1 MQFEK
6 NERMTNEKKEEY
18 FKRVNENIEKFGF
31 HMTYV
36 LEETGFTPFGY
47 STGICKSFEIPE
59 LFISGLPN
67 GLTTELITNYAER
80 FKFKKVPLNQKIDDL
95 IDRFSVYF
103 IEVENS
109 QLTERTLSSFKFY
122 ENSEFKYLQLI
133 FPDLNG
139 FFPNEVEY
147 DYDQEILGE

>member
-1 MQFEK
+1 MDKEQKEK
-6 NERMTNEKKEEY
+6 Y
-18 FKRVNENIEKFGF
+18 FKKVNDNIAKFGF
-31 HMTYV
+31 HMTFV

-47 STGICKSFEIPE
+47 STGIYKSFGIPE

-67 GLTTELITNYAER
+67 GLTNTLIDNYAER
-80 FKFKKVPLNQKIDDL
+80 FKFKEVPLNEKIDDL
-95 IDRFSVYF
+95 IDLFPVYF
-103 IEVENS
+103 IEVENDK
-109 QLTERTLSSFKFY
+109 LTEYTLSSFKFY

-139 FFPNEVEY
+139 FFPSETEY